1 MASLHAFT
9 HSSTPLATM
18 QVPADNKHSS
28 DINVNYAHKWTFLV
42 ANQIR
47 FAEKQSHC
55 IRLTKP
61 KQNTLSVWLEKIVTG
76 GQCSNLF
83 VEHLSLDEISFKR
96 LKQLCI
102 DYNVALVNLMPQ
114 NQPQKGSPSNVVKGP
129 W

>member
-18 QVPADNKHSS
+18 QVPADNSHSN
-28 DINVNYAHKWTFLV
+28 DINVNHANKWTFLV

-47 FAEKQSHC
+47 FAEKQSYC

-61 KQNTLSVWLEKIVTG
+61 KQSSLSLWLEKIVTG
-76 GQCSNLF
+76 GQCSSLF
-83 VEHLSLDEISFKR
+83 VEQLSLDEISFKR

-102 DYNVALVNLMPQ
+102 DYKVALVNLMPH
-114 NQPQKGSPSNVVKGP
+114 NEHKGNVVKGP

>member
-9 HSSTPLATM
+9 NSTTPLATM
-18 QVPADNKHSS
+18 QVPGNNRHSN
-28 DINVNYAHKWTFLV
+28 DINVNHTHKWTFLV

-47 FAEKQSHC
+47 FAEKQSYG

-61 KQNTLSVWLEKIVTG
+61 KQSNLSAWLEKIVTG

-102 DYNVALVNLMPQ
+102 DYKVALVNLMPQ
-114 NQPQKGSPSNVVKGP
+114 NEQHGNVVKGP

>member
-18 QVPADNKHSS
+18 QVPAVNRHNN
-28 DINVNYAHKWTFLV
+28 DINVEHAHKWTFLV
-42 ANQIR
+42 AKHIR
-47 FAEKQSHC
+47 FTDKQNYC

-61 KQNTLSVWLEKIVTG
+61 KQSSLSLWLEKIVTG
-76 GQCSNLF
+76 GQCANLF
-83 VEHLSLDEISFKR
+83 VEHLSLDEVSFKR

-102 DYNVALVNLMPQ
+102 DYQVALVNLMP
-114 NQPQKGSPSNVVKGP
+114 NNEQKGNVVQGP

>member
-9 HSSTPLATM
+9 NNSIPLATM
-18 QVPADNKHSS
+18 QVPADNRHST
-28 DINVNYAHKWTFLV
+28 DINVKHANKWTFLV
-42 ANQIR
+42 ANRIR
-47 FAEKQSHC
+47 FSEKQANC

-61 KQNTLSVWLEKIVTG
+61 KQHCLSLWLEKIVTG
-76 GQCSNLF
+76 GQCSSLF

-102 DYNVALVNLMPQ
+102 DYNVALVNLMQ
-114 NQPQKGSPSNVVKGP
+114 NKDQTDNVVTGP

>member
-9 HSSTPLATM
+9 NSSTPLATM
-18 QVPADNKHSS
+18 QVPAVNRHKN
-28 DINVNYAHKWTFLV
+28 DINVNHCHKWTFLV
-42 ANQIR
+42 AKHIR
-47 FAEKQSHC
+47 FTDKQNYC

-61 KQNTLSVWLEKIVTG
+61 KQSCLSLWLEKIVTG

-83 VEHLSLDEISFKR
+83 VEHLSLDEVSFKR

-102 DYNVALVNLMPQ
+102 DYQVALVNLMP
-114 NQPQKGSPSNVVKGP
+114 NNEQKGNVVQGP

>member
-9 HSSTPLATM
+9 NSSTPLATM
-18 QVPADNKHSS
+18 QVPSDNRHSN
-28 DINVNYAHKWTFLV
+28 DINVNHDHKWTFLV
-42 ANQIR
+42 AKHIR
-47 FAEKQSHC
+47 FTEKQNYC

-61 KQNTLSVWLEKIVTG
+61 KQSCLLLWLEKIVTG

-83 VEHLSLDEISFKR
+83 VEQLSLDEISFQH

-102 DYNVALVNLMPQ
+102 DYQVALVNLMP
-114 NQPQKGSPSNVVKGP
+114 NNEQKGNVVQGP

>member
-9 HSSTPLATM
+9 NSSTPLVTM
-18 QVPADNKHSS
+18 QVPADHKHSNN
-28 DINVNYAHKWTFLV
+28 INVNHDHKWTFLV
-42 ANQIR
+42 ANKIR
-47 FAEKQSHC
+47 FAEKQTYC

-61 KQNTLSVWLEKIVTG
+61 KQQSLSLWLEKIVTG

-83 VEHLSLDEISFKR
+83 VEQLTLDEISFER

-102 DYNVALVNLMPQ
+102 DYKVALVNLMP
-114 NQPQKGSPSNVVKGP
+114 NSLQKDNVVKGP

>member
-1 MASLHAFT
+1 MTSLHAFT
-9 HSSTPLATM
+9 NSTTPLATM
-18 QVPADNKHSS
+18 QVPAGNRHSN
-28 DINVNYAHKWTFLV
+28 DINVEHTHKWTFLV

-47 FAEKQSHC
+47 FTNKQSFC

-61 KQNTLSVWLEKIVTG
+61 KQSNLSTWLEKIVTG

-102 DYNVALVNLMPQ
+102 EYNVALVNLMPQ
-114 NQPQKGSPSNVVKGP
+114 NEQQGNVVKGP

>member
-18 QVPADNKHSS
+18 QVPANTGHNN
-28 DINVNYAHKWTFLV
+28 DINVHHAHKWTFLV
-42 ANQIR
+42 ANHIR
-47 FAEKQSHC
+47 FTEKQANC

-61 KQNTLSVWLEKIVTG
+61 KQQTLALWLEKIVTG
-76 GQCSNLF
+76 GQCSSLF
-83 VEHLSLDEISFKR
+83 VEQLSLDEISFKR

-102 DYNVALVNLMPQ
+102 DYKVALVNLMPNIQ
-114 NQPQKGSPSNVVKGP
+114 HKGNVVKGP

>member
-9 HSSTPLATM
+9 NNTSPLATM
-18 QVPADNKHSS
+18 QVPADNRHN
-28 DINVNYAHKWTFLV
+28 DINVNHANKWTFLV

-47 FAEKQSHC
+47 FAEKQDYC
-55 IRLTKP
+55 IRITKP
-61 KQNTLSVWLEKIVTG
+61 KQNILSLWLERIVIG
-76 GQCSNLF
+76 GQCSSLF

-102 DYNVALVNLMPQ
+102 DYKVALVNLMPH
-114 NQPQKGSPSNVVKGP
+114 NEQKDNVVKGP